1 MKERRAPSLA
11 DAVQYFQLMAEYI
24 DELRVMQ
31 YQVREKIREAVEER
45 LGDAEKSA
53 AAAVFILI
61 VVLVISPTIIFLVH
75 KATTTIQVFA
85 TNLMLKAEELKKEK
99 KKSDRLLFQMLP
111 ASIAQ
116 ELKQKRQVQGK
127 YYDQATIYFS
137 DIVGITK
144 ITITAKCI
152 CL

>member
-1 MKERRAPSLA
+1 
-11 DAVQYFQLMAEYI
+11 MAEYI

-31 YQVREKIREAVEER
+31 YQVRQKIREAVEER
-45 LGDAEKSA
+45 LSDAERSA
-53 AAAVFILI
+53 AAAVIVLI

-85 TNLMLKAEELKKEK
+85 NNLIVKAEELKREK

-116 ELKQKRQVQGK
+116 ELKQKRQVQAQ

-137 DIVGITK
+137 DIVGTYMQR
-144 ITITAKCI
+144 KC
-152 CL
+152 

>member
-1 MKERRAPSLA
+1 
-11 DAVQYFQLMAEYI
+11 MAEYI

-31 YQVREKIREAVEER
+31 YQVRQKIKEVVEDR
-45 LGDAEKSA
+45 LDDADRSA
-53 AAAVFILI
+53 ATAVIILI

-85 TNLMLKAEELKKEK
+85 NNLIIKAEELKKEK

-111 ASIAQ
+111 TTIAN
-116 ELKQKRQVQGK
+116 ELKQKRTVQAK

-137 DIVGITK
+137 DIVGK
-144 ITITAKCI
+144 WSRNK
-152 CL
+152 LFSVMFD

>member
-1 MKERRAPSLA
+1 MNEH
-11 DAVQYFQLMAEYI
+11 I
-24 DELRVMQ
+24 DLLRVLQ
-31 YQVREKIREAVEER
+31 YEVRGKIKEAVDER
-45 LGDAEKSA
+45 LGDADRSA
-53 AAAVFILI
+53 GAAVIILI
-61 VVLVISPTIIFLVH
+61 VVLVISPTIIFLVQ

-116 ELKQKRQVQGK
+116 ELKQKRQVQAR

-137 DIVGITK
+137 DIVGNK
-144 ITITAKCI
+144 A
-152 CL
+152 